1 MNVLLVE
8 PMREPRAIQI
18 DSGLESLQKAVG
30 GYIEAVYPFDD
41 PVAVIVNDEGKINGL
56 PLNRALRD
64 EAGESYD
71 VMAGQFLVVGLGK
84 ENFSDLPPDMMEKYK
99 KHFKNPEMFLRLGGR
114 IVAVK
119 CPVSEGKKKTA
130 TRTMG
135 NDAR

>member
-64 EAGESYD
+64 EAGEIYD
-71 VMAGQFLVVGLGK
+71 IMAGQFLVVGLGK

>member
-64 EAGESYD
+64 EAGEIYD

-119 CPVSEGKKKTA
+119 CPVSEVKNKTA

>member
-8 PMREPRAIQI
+8 PMREPRAVQI
-18 DSGLESLQKAVG
+18 ESGLESLQQAVG
-30 GYIEAVYPFDD
+30 ESIEAIYPFDD
-41 PVAVIVNDEGKINGL
+41 PVALITNGEGKIDGL

-64 EAGESYD
+64 EAGEIYD
-71 VMAGQFLVVGLGK
+71 VMAGQFLVVGLGR
-84 ENFSDLPPDMMEKYK
+84 ENFSDLSPDMMEKYK

-119 CPVSEGKKKTA
+119 CPVSEGKEKTA